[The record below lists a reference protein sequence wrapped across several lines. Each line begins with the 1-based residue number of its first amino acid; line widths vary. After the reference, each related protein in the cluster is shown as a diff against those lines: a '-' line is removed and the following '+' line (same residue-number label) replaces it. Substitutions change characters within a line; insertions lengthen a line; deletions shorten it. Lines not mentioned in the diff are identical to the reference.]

1 MLYFIFHWIS
11 SVYETCGVS
20 LFFIF
25 SSTIFNNNI
34 MKSKPKKS
42 LRKIFRQFLCRLI
55 VTCEAMFELSCNI
68 ATTMTGLN
76 FKSRIQI
83 KAVFLVGHLKWQ
95 IVQVC
100 QAVHFNPSLKLK
112 TWVSNP
118 DKLNYGIFVI
128 SKCQLKKHRRVQ
140 LRPQKN

>member
-1 MLYFIFHWIS
+1 VLYFIFHWIS

-83 KAVFLVGHLKWQ
+83 KVVFLVGHLKWQ
-95 IVQVC
+95 IVLTDIRWIWQV
-100 QAVHFNPSLKLK
+100 QIFPAIFESFWQISSLSGYFNTDHFK
-112 TWVSNP
+112 
-118 DKLNYGIFVI
+118 F
-128 SKCQLKKHRRVQ
+128 
-140 LRPQKN
+140 